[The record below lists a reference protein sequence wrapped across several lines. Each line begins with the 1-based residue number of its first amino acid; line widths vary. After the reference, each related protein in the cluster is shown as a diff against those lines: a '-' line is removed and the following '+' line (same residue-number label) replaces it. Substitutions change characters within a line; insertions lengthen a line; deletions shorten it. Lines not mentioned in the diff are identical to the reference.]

1 MERDIAENEV
11 AIELPDREALSAIGG
26 GGAVPDPDLIPL
38 PTDVKEPMPT
48 NPVEPPGN

>member
-1 MERDIAENEV
+1 MGRDLSDEQE
-11 AIELPDREALSAIGG
+11 AIERPDREALSAIGG
-26 GGAVPDPDLIPL
+26 GGALPDPDLIPL